1 MAHDPPPILHP
12 VLPSFP
18 AQGVRASFCAVLC
31 AIPLCS
37 LVATQ
42 PTRAYVTKLY
52 LCCFV
57 LRQSETGRSMLCRT
71 WYCCSF

>member
-1 MAHDPPPILHP
+1 MTL
-12 VLPSFP
+12 LPSSILSCRPFMP
-18 AQGVRASFCAVLC
+18 KVCVLLSVLLC